1 LNILIVDDN
10 ANNRMILRLLL
21 EDYEEENSDNIFTID
36 EASDGQE
43 AVDKCNQDTFDI
55 VLMDIMMP
63 VMDGI
68 EATKLIREAHP
79 NLMIIAVSA
88 VDDTDRQKMILNNG
102 AEDYISKPVN
112 SDIFISRITNYIK
125 LINIRQNAQS
135 HTKNNQ
141 KHKNLF
147 SENIYSRHTNFIIN
161 SEDAISEF
169 WEFFLLNAESK
180 YDNLSDVIR
189 TIFSIAETQ
198 LRLNLDCEIFIEESE
213 KYQYF
218 TMTNIHKLPSK
229 IIELII
235 KKNKLLCE
243 YKLSEEKLSFELV
256 KLCSVD
262 KMEEEPIEIVQELE
276 KVEPVVLK
284 KEETKLESSFES
296 SKELHVFDYIDE
308 DDLFELEEFSSK
320 LNSLMLVVGSGDVT
334 EEEIEEIYTY
344 LEKIGSVVA
353 TYSEIYKISKALTM
367 LSHEMANHVE
377 EFLENSE
384 DLGPMCKAFASDMAT
399 WIEMSFH
406 TGAPSVDFMND
417 TIVVN
422 CDTISGMLK
431 MNKEDAGAVEDLDDI
446 FDF

>member
-1 LNILIVDDN
+1 MNILIVDDN

-21 EDYEEENSDNIFTID
+21 EDYEEVNSGDIFKID
-36 EASDGQE
+36 EASNGQE

-135 HTKNNQ
+135 NTKNNQ
-141 KHKNLF
+141 KYKNLF
-147 SENIYSRHTNFIIN
+147 SGNIYSRYTNFIIN

-169 WEFFLLNAESK
+169 WEFFLLNARSK

-198 LRLNLDCEIFIEESE
+198 LRLNIECEIFIEESE
-213 KYQYF
+213 NYQYF
-218 TMTNIHKLPSK
+218 TMTNIHKLPLK
-229 IIELII
+229 VVELII

-243 YKLSEEKLSFELV
+243 YKLSNEKISFELI
-256 KLCSVD
+256 KFCSLD
-262 KMEEEPIEIVQELE
+262 EIEEEDLEI
-276 KVEPVVLK
+276 KDDKSPVVVEK
-284 KEETKLESSFES
+284 IQTQVDTTFES

-308 DDLFELEEFSSK
+308 DDLFDLEEFTSK

-334 EEEIEEIYTY
+334 EDEIEEIYTY
-344 LEKIGSVVA
+344 LEKIGSVLA
-353 TYSEIYKISKALTM
+353 TYGEIYKISKALTM

-377 EFLENSE
+377 EFLKNSE

-406 TGAPSVDFMND
+406 TGAPSIDFMND

-431 MNKEDAGAVEDLDDI
+431 INEQGDESFEDLDDI

>member
-21 EDYEEENSDNIFTID
+21 EDYEEETKDCVFKID
-36 EASDGQE
+36 EAGDGQE
-43 AVDKCNQDTFDI
+43 AVDKCNSDNFDI

-63 VMDGI
+63 IMDGI
-68 EATKLIREAHP
+68 DATKIIREAHP

-88 VDDTDRQKMILNNG
+88 VDDTTRQKLILSNG

-112 SDIFISRITNYIK
+112 SDIFISRITNYIT
-125 LINIRQNAQS
+125 LINARQNA
-135 HTKNNQ
+135 HLHLKHNQ
-141 KHKNLF
+141 QYKNLF
-147 SENIYSRHTNFIIN
+147 SENIYSRYTNFIIN

-198 LRLNLDCEIFIEESE
+198 LRLNLKCEIFIEESDE
-213 KYQYF
+213 YQYF
-218 TMTNIHKLPSK
+218 TMTNIDELPEK

-235 KKNKLLCE
+235 KKNKLACE
-243 YKLSEEKLSFELV
+243 YKLLDNKISFELM
-256 KLCSVD
+256 KFCSVD
-262 KMEEEPIEIVQELE
+262 LVEENEELIVEPKVIIEKEPVVE
-276 KVEPVVLK
+276 KVEDLIVM
-284 KEETKLESSFES
+284 ES
-296 SKELHVFDYIDE
+296 SKELYVFDYIDE
-308 DDLFELEEFSSK
+308 DDLYDLEEFTSK

-334 EEEIEEIYTY
+334 EDEIEEIYTF
-344 LEKIGSVVA
+344 LEKIGSVVS

-377 EFLENSE
+377 EFMKNSE
-384 DLGPMCKAFASDMAT
+384 DLGPMCKAFASDMAS

-431 MNKEDAGAVEDLDDI
+431 INEEGADESFEDLDDI